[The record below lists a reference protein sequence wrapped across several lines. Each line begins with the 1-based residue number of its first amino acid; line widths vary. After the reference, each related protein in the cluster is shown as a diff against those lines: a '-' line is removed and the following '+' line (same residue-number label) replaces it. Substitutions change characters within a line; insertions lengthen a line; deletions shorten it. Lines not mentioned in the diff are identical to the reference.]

1 MAQVPKKYEA
11 VVAPFF
17 KNGVTLD
24 FYTITFPSADLTDN
38 LAADTANYSG
48 NAARSPVAV
57 ALEAVQARASIEIIG
72 TPRFSGGNTTLTIA
86 VAALGG
92 GYPTDNYDGASGTE
106 SFAAYLQS
114 LIVAASPSN
123 YTYQGFDLTNA
134 TVAANVRGVAL

>member
-1 MAQVPKKYEA
+1 MAQIPKKTEQI
-11 VVAPFF
+11 VAPFF

-24 FYTITFPSADLTDN
+24 FYTITFPSADLTAKLD
-38 LAADTANYSG
+38 ADIDNYSG
-48 NAARSPVAV
+48 NAARSPVVV

-86 VAALGG
+86 LAAIGG
-92 GYPTDNYDGASGTE
+92 GYPTDNYDGAAGTE
-106 SFAAYLQS
+106 TFAAYMQA